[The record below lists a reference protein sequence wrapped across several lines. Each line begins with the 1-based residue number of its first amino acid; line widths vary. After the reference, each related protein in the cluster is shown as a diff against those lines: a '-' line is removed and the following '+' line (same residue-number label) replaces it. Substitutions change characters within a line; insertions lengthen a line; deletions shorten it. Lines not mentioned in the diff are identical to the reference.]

1 MSKVTRFIITV
12 VLAAALSM
20 AGIYVWNPAARRVG
34 TLAEMTGSFAEFE
47 KCFVT
52 EVLGTE
58 DINNYEITDTKN
70 IIGIKTFFKETEIS
84 YTGRAGDVQEFEGA
98 NTYRVILVVGDEKV
112 SFDMDA
118 EGGHIYYYGNEY
130 SVNDAA
136 DMVAF
141 HTNLPQTAD
150 TAISRFQAMGR
161 QLAES
166 VADYLEILKG
176 KAGTLVGEYLEPI
189 YKEYVDHMLV
199 SSQMSNEQLSRE
211 DVIEKIKR
219 AQAIKYLVQKYDLE
233 PEESLIDEQLKVV
246 WETAESDIEASLGL
260 ETLIRELGIS
270 ADDFW
275 NVYQREG
282 QRTAWRISNLEK
294 YIADNNLPSIDE
306 MIEELDAELVI
317 HDKEYF
323 DSI

>member
-1 MSKVTRFIITV
+1 MSKVTRFIITA
-12 VLAAALSM
+12 VLAATLSM
-20 AGIYVWNPAARRVG
+20 AGLYVWNPAARRVG
-34 TLAEMTGSFAEFE
+34 TLAEMTGEFSGFE

-52 EVLGTE
+52 ETLGTE
-58 DINNYEITDTKN
+58 DINNYEITETGN
-70 IIGIKTFFKETEIS
+70 ILGIQTFLKDTEIS
-84 YTGRAGDVQEFEGA
+84 YTGRAGDVQEFDGG
-98 NTYRVILVVGDEKV
+98 NTYRVILVLNGEKV

-130 SVNDAA
+130 AVNDAA

-141 HTNLPQTAD
+141 HTNLPQTVD

-166 VADYLEILKG
+166 VAAYLEILKG

-189 YKEYVDHMLV
+189 YKEYVDQILN
-199 SSQMSNEQLSRE
+199 SSQLTNEQVSRE

-219 AQAIKYLVQKYDLE
+219 AQAIKYLAQKYDLE
-233 PEESLIDEQLKVV
+233 PEEALIDEQLKMV

-306 MIEELDAELVI
+306 MIEELDAEFVI

-323 DSI
+323 DCM